1 MAIDFYTFGTLY
13 LYFYYYLFTKRN
25 IMNLNIIAYL
35 IYFSI
40 TGIIIVKVGRICY
53 NNGNIFVSQLIPNH
67 EDLCHKI
74 NQLLLVGYYL
84 LNIGYC
90 AITIISWEQIES
102 ITQLIEVI
110 TSKSAF
116 IIIAIAVMHY
126 INIILLTNYIKKLI

>member
-1 MAIDFYTFGTLY
+1 
-13 LYFYYYLFTKRN
+13 
-25 IMNLNIIAYL
+25 MNLNIISYL

-40 TGIIIVKVGRICY
+40 TFIIIVKVGRICY

-67 EDLCHKI
+67 EDLCLKI
-74 NQLLLVGYYL
+74 NQILLVGYYL

-90 AITIISWEQIES
+90 AMTIISWNKIETV
-102 ITQLIEVI
+102 TQLIEVI

-116 IIIAIAVMHY
+116 IIITIAVMHY